1 MTRLGDLE
9 RAVMDVLWDAVPG
22 TSDGVT
28 VREVAEALDG
38 RELAYTTVMTVLDRL
53 AGKGMVQRE
62 REGRAWRY
70 RAAASREAH
79 IARLML
85 DALDLGGSRDAAL
98 VRFARSVTGT
108 EAEVL
113 RAALGAE
120 AGLTGRTGRPRRRCD
135 RLRTGGQDAADRPAR
150 GRADRPGRGPPRR
163 PGQGRRRGDGPVG
176 RPPWRTPCTSPGR
189 SWPAG

>member
-9 RAVMDVLWDAVPG
+9 RAVMDVLWDVVPG

-28 VREVAEALDG
+28 VREVADALDG

-70 RAAASREAH
+70 RPAASREAH
-79 IARLML
+79 IAQLML

-113 RAALGAE
+113 RAALGSE
-120 AGLTGRTGRPRRRCD
+120 AGLTGPGSADADGGSELTDRLDGPTGR
-135 RLRTGGQDAADRPAR
+135 RPAGEAAER
-150 GRADRPGRGPPRR
+150 
-163 PGQGRRRGDGPVG
+163 
-176 RPPWRTPCTSPGR
+176 
-189 SWPAG
+189 

>member
-9 RAVMDVLWDAVPG
+9 RAVMDVLWDSVPS
-22 TSDGVT
+22 TSNGVT
-28 VREVAEALDG
+28 VREVADALAG

-79 IARLML
+79 IAQLML

-120 AGLTGRTGRPRRRCD
+120 AGLAGSGP
-135 RLRTGGQDAADRPAR
+135 ADRQAGPTDRVETELADR
-150 GRADRPGRGPPRR
+150 IESPRAGRAAPADEATDR
-163 PGQGRRRGDGPVG
+163 
-176 RPPWRTPCTSPGR
+176 
-189 SWPAG
+189 

>member
-9 RAVMDVLWDAVPG
+9 RAVMDVLWDVVPG

-28 VREVAEALDG
+28 VREVADALDG

-70 RAAASREAH
+70 RPAASREAH
-79 IARLML
+79 IAQLML

-113 RAALGAE
+113 RAALGSE
-120 AGLTGRTGRPRRRCD
+120 AGLAGPSSAD
-135 RLRTGGQDAADRPAR
+135 SDTGGADALTDRVDPPAGRRPAGEAAER
-150 GRADRPGRGPPRR
+150 
-163 PGQGRRRGDGPVG
+163 
-176 RPPWRTPCTSPGR
+176 
-189 SWPAG
+189 

>member
-9 RAVMDVLWDAVPG
+9 RAVMDVLWDVVPG

-28 VREVAEALDG
+28 VREVADALDG

-70 RAAASREAH
+70 RPAASREAH
-79 IARLML
+79 IAQLML

-113 RAALGAE
+113 RAALGSE
-120 AGLTGRTGRPRRRCD
+120 AGLTGPGTTAGDTGAVGSGRAEPGAELTD
-135 RLRTGGQDAADRPAR
+135 RVGGPAGRRPAGEAAER
-150 GRADRPGRGPPRR
+150 
-163 PGQGRRRGDGPVG
+163 
-176 RPPWRTPCTSPGR
+176 
-189 SWPAG
+189 

>member
-9 RAVMDVLWDAVPG
+9 RAVMDVLWDSVPA

-28 VREVAEALDG
+28 VREVADALDG

-70 RAAASREAH
+70 RAAASREAY
-79 IARLML
+79 IAQLML

-98 VRFARSVTGT
+98 VRFAHSVTGT
-108 EAEVL
+108 EADVL
-113 RAALGAE
+113 RAALAAE
-120 AGLTGRTGRPRRRCD
+120 AGMTADAPGQADGPGRGLTD
-135 RLRTGGQDAADRPAR
+135 RVESPQGDPASR
-150 GRADRPGRGPPRR
+150 AGRADEAAER
-163 PGQGRRRGDGPVG
+163 
-176 RPPWRTPCTSPGR
+176 
-189 SWPAG
+189 

>member
-9 RAVMDVLWDAVPG
+9 RAVMDVLWDTVPS

-28 VREVAEALDG
+28 VREVADALAG

-53 AGKGMVQRE
+53 AGKGMVERQ

-79 IARLML
+79 IAQLML

-113 RAALGAE
+113 RAALAAE
-120 AGLTGRTGRPRRRCD
+120 A
-135 RLRTGGQDAADRPAR
+135 TGGAPGGQGTARPGDTGGGQAGGGHAGPGTLTDRIERPTSGRVTRPPADEAADR
-150 GRADRPGRGPPRR
+150 
-163 PGQGRRRGDGPVG
+163 
-176 RPPWRTPCTSPGR
+176 
-189 SWPAG
+189 

>member
-9 RAVMDVLWDAVPG
+9 RAVMDVLWDTVPA

-70 RAAASREAH
+70 RAAASREAY
-79 IARLML
+79 IAQLML

-108 EAEVL
+108 EADVL
-113 RAALGAE
+113 RAALSAQ
-120 AGLTGRTGRPRRRCD
+120 AGLASDTPGQAAESPD
-135 RLRTGGQDAADRPAR
+135 RGLTDRVESPADRAS
-150 GRADRPGRGPPRR
+150 RAGLADEAAER
-163 PGQGRRRGDGPVG
+163 
-176 RPPWRTPCTSPGR
+176 
-189 SWPAG
+189 

>member
-1 MTRLGDLE
+1 
-9 RAVMDVLWDAVPG
+9 MDVLWDVVPG

-28 VREVAEALDG
+28 VREVADALDG

-70 RAAASREAH
+70 RPAASREAH
-79 IARLML
+79 IAQLML

-113 RAALGAE
+113 RAALGSEAGLSGPGTTGSEAGLSGPGTTGGE
-120 AGLTGRTGRPRRRCD
+120 AGLTDRVDPPAGR
-135 RLRTGGQDAADRPAR
+135 RPADEAAER
-150 GRADRPGRGPPRR
+150 
-163 PGQGRRRGDGPVG
+163 
-176 RPPWRTPCTSPGR
+176 
-189 SWPAG
+189 

>member
-9 RAVMDVLWDAVPG
+9 RAVMDVLWDVVPG

-28 VREVAEALDG
+28 VREVADALDG

-70 RAAASREAH
+70 RPSASREAH
-79 IARLML
+79 IAQLML

-98 VRFARSVTGT
+98 VRFARSVTGI

-113 RAALGAE
+113 RAALGSE
-120 AGLTGRTGRPRRRCD
+120 AGLTGPGSI
-135 RLRTGGQDAADRPAR
+135 GGDAGGAAGLADRVDGPA
-150 GRADRPGRGPPRR
+150 GRR
-163 PGQGRRRGDGPVG
+163 P
-176 RPPWRTPCTSPGR
+176 
-189 SWPAG
+189 AGEAAER

>member
-9 RAVMDVLWDAVPG
+9 RAVMDVLWDGVPG

-79 IARLML
+79 IAQLML

-120 AGLTGRTGRPRRRCD
+120 AGLTGPAPAGPDAGSTGAGLTDRVGDPR
-135 RLRTGGQDAADRPAR
+135 A
-150 GRADRPGRGPPRR
+150 GRARAVDEATDR
-163 PGQGRRRGDGPVG
+163 
-176 RPPWRTPCTSPGR
+176 
-189 SWPAG
+189 

>member
-9 RAVMDVLWDAVPG
+9 RAVMDVLWDTVPA
-22 TSDGVT
+22 TSGGVT
-28 VREVAEALDG
+28 VREVADALAG

-70 RAAASREAH
+70 QAAASREAY
-79 IARLML
+79 IAQIML

-108 EAEVL
+108 EADVL
-113 RAALGAE
+113 RAALSAE
-120 AGLTGRTGRPRRRCD
+120 AGMASGTPDAPGDGAALTDRVEAPAPEQATRRDRTTRP
-135 RLRTGGQDAADRPAR
+135 
-150 GRADRPGRGPPRR
+150 GRADETAER
-163 PGQGRRRGDGPVG
+163 
-176 RPPWRTPCTSPGR
+176 
-189 SWPAG
+189 